1 MEDMNWLLIAP
12 ENKSENLSKAKDF
25 LLKHDVS
32 PFEIILHE
40 SMSKDELYDCLK
52 HILQTTHCIILGSY
66 WMKSNADYIFLYGA
80 LCGKKVKTFVYSGME
95 VPPGEKCFE
104 LIDNDPNALTN
115 VYTNLSE
122 LFSMIEGKF
131 DAFISADKQ
140 HQSLV
145 QLFTLGIPF
154 TSDCF
159 AQFIAKDDTDTCD
172 IFHSA
177 GMSVNVRTTDGV
189 PLICVATRNDCEH
202 KVRWLVENGA
212 DINEKSLDRGYSAV
226 MDAVWRKNYEITK
239 YLVDQG
245 AELNYI
251 TSDGQPILVLAVG
264 NGSVKIVELLLE
276 NGADPDIRDSMGM
289 SAREYANLFKK
300 PGMVALM
307 ERFPSKS

>member
-1 MEDMNWLLIAP
+1 MEVMNWLLIAH
-12 ENKSENLSKAKDF
+12 ENNYEDLNRAKDF
-25 LLKHDVS
+25 LHEHDVT

-40 SMSKDELYDCLK
+40 SMSRDDLYDCLK
-52 HILQTTHCIILGSY
+52 HILQTTHCIILGSCG
-66 WMKSNADYIFLYGA
+66 MKDNSDYIFLYGA
-80 LCGKKVKTFVYSGME
+80 LCGKKVKTFVYSGTE

-104 LIDNDPNALTN
+104 LIDNDPNALTH
-115 VYTNLSE
+115 VYMNLSE
-122 LFSMIEGKF
+122 LLSMIDGRFE
-131 DAFISADKQ
+131 AFVAADRQ
-140 HQSLV
+140 HQALV

-159 AQFIAKDDTDTCD
+159 AQFIAKDDSDTCGL
-172 IFHSA
+172 FYSA
-177 GMSVNVRTTDGV
+177 GMSVNVRTTEGV
-189 PLICVATRNDCEH
+189 PLICVATRNDCAE
-202 KVRWLVENGA
+202 KVRWLLENGA

-226 MDAVWRKNYEITK
+226 MDAVWRKNYEISK

-276 NGADPDIRDSMGM
+276 NGADPDIKDSMGM
-289 SAREYANLFKK
+289 SAREYANLFRK

-307 ERFPSKS
+307 ERFPPKS